1 METIFVFLV
10 SKIIDGN
17 SFVKFEFPSVR
28 IVTKTKLLF
37 IPDGIVKIQLK
48 KGKSMKRYFI
58 LTVLVGLFGV
68 CSVLA
73 QTKTDD
79 DMNVAYQ
86 NAKKGIYWALENI
99 PGKKASLDNDLIAE
113 DKLYA
118 SVKISKEVQGV
129 KVSSKG
135 YNNTNEVEITIYKSY
150 ESLKAEGYNVPNT
163 GWED

>member
-1 METIFVFLV
+1 METILSSISFQTCDL
-10 SKIIDGN
+10 SLKI
-17 SFVKFEFPSVR
+17 
-28 IVTKTKLLF
+28 KLLH
-37 IPDGIVKIQLK
+37 IPKGMVKIHLK
-48 KGKSMKRYFI
+48 KGKTMKRYFV
-58 LTVLVGLFGV
+58 LTVLIGLFGIY
-68 CSVLA
+68 SLSA
-73 QTKTDD
+73 QTKTEE